1 MRNSIIIF
9 SVVLFIFINCGEE
22 IKKKETDSRSH
33 CEIALD
39 YINKCIGT
47 EVPRLKHCDEGVA
60 IEIVNTPCSELSKV
74 IFDK

>member
-1 MRNSIIIF
+1 MRNSIIILF
-9 SVVLFIFINCGEE
+9 VVLFIFTNCGDE
-22 IKKKETDSRSH
+22 IKKQEFNSRNH

-47 EVPRLKHCDEGVA
+47 KVPKLKSCDEGVA

>member
-9 SVVLFIFINCGEE
+9 FVVLFIFINCGDE
-22 IKKKETDSRSH
+22 IKKKEIDTRSH

-39 YINKCIGT
+39 YINKCIGA
-47 EVPRLKHCDEGVA
+47 EVPRLRHCDEGVA

>member
-1 MRNSIIIF
+1 MKNLILISIFLVIVF
-9 SVVLFIFINCGEE
+9 FNCGDE
-22 IKKKETDSRSH
+22 IKKQEVDTRSH

-39 YINKCIGT
+39 YINKCIGA

>member
-1 MRNSIIIF
+1 MKKTIIITTLLIIL
-9 SVVLFIFINCGEE
+9 LFNCGDE
-22 IKKKETDSRSH
+22 IKKQEVDTRSH

-39 YINKCIGT
+39 YINKCIGV